1 MGEPTGLEAIRSLDY
16 LILLCDDLAIMR
28 NFYRDIMGFRLRD
41 ETPGEWVGF
50 DVGHLFF
57 GLRPRGRA
65 YDGGSGGG
73 ANAPEASASVQMS
86 FRVPPAD
93 VDTAFDTLSAAG
105 VDVIEGPTD
114 QDWTHRTL
122 FVRDPERNIIEIF
135 ADIHPRDTR
144 SAPTGVHTIVRD

>member
-1 MGEPTGLEAIRSLDY
+1 MDDHTGLGAIRSVDY
-16 LILLCDDLAIMR
+16 LIVLCDDLEAMR
-28 NFYRDIMGFRLRD
+28 DFYRDTMGFRLRD
-41 ETPGEWVGF
+41 EVPGEWVGF

-65 YDGGSGGG
+65 YDGPR
-73 ANAPEASASVQMS
+73 APAESAGFQMS

-93 VDTAFDTLSAAG
+93 VDAASETLRDAG

-122 FVRDPERNIIEIF
+122 FVRDPEHNIIEIF
-135 ADIHPRDTR
+135 ADIHPRDTLDE
-144 SAPTGVHTIVRD
+144 PTGNHAIVGD